1 MKKYGM
7 LVVAF
12 AFMLSLSAI
21 AQDQMPPKGERGP
34 KKEFRRGDRPQP
46 TAEMRADRLAKQLNL
61 TDAEKVKVK
70 TLFESQDANRLKK
83 KAEMKKAREEMKAK
97 FEAERK
103 SQDAEL
109 QKIIGAEKFQKLQA
123 TRAER
128 FDALQKMRHN
138 AVLYR
143 RAGRKRRKSKP
154 IGETGTMCSGRYGC

>member
-70 TLFESQDANRLKK
+70 TLFESQDANRLKND
-83 KAEMKKAREEMKAK
+83 EHRNRRRNDFAR
-97 FEAERK
+97 
-103 SQDAEL
+103 S
-109 QKIIGAEKFQKLQA
+109 KIHF
-123 TRAER
+123 
-128 FDALQKMRHN
+128 
-138 AVLYR
+138 
-143 RAGRKRRKSKP
+143 
-154 IGETGTMCSGRYGC
+154 

>member
-7 LVVAF
+7 LVMAL
-12 AFMLSLSAI
+12 AFMFAVSAT

-34 KKEFRRGDRPQP
+34 KKEFRRGDKPQP

-61 TDAEKVKVK
+61 TDVEKAKVKA
-70 TLFESQDANRLKK
+70 LFESQDANRLKK
-83 KAEMKKAREEMKAK
+83 QAEMKKTREEMKAK

-123 TRAER
+123 TRADR
-128 FDALQKMRHN
+128 FEKMKHR
-138 AVLYR
+138 
-143 RAGRKRRKSKP
+143 
-154 IGETGTMCSGRYGC
+154 GEHAPGQAPEYAPEPPVAK

>member
-34 KKEFRRGDRPQP
+34 KKEFRRGDKPQP
-46 TAEMRADRLAKQLNL
+46 TAEMRADRMAKQLSL
-61 TDAEKVKVK
+61 TDAEKAKVK
-70 TLFESQDANRLKK
+70 ALFESQDANRLKK
-83 KAEMKKAREEMKAK
+83 QAEMKKTHEEMKAK

-128 FDALQKMRHN
+128 FEKMKHR
-138 AVLYR
+138 
-143 RAGRKRRKSKP
+143 
-154 IGETGTMCSGRYGC
+154 GEHAPQQAPQPPVAK

>member
-70 TLFESQDANRLKK
+70 TPSSKDQSAHP
-83 KAEMKKAREEMKAK
+83 AAK
-97 FEAERK
+97 HRRN
-103 SQDAEL
+103 QEL
-109 QKIIGAEKFQKLQA
+109 EP
-123 TRAER
+123 T
-128 FDALQKMRHN
+128 
-138 AVLYR
+138 
-143 RAGRKRRKSKP
+143 S
-154 IGETGTMCSGRYGC
+154 CS